1 MASIALIGA
10 SGNVGGRIL
19 AEALQRG
26 HSVVGIVRH
35 PEKLSAQPR
44 FTIARGDIANP
55 AELAKHLRGADV
67 VVASVRWAD
76 NVSQLL
82 DAVRQS
88 GVPRLIAVIGAGSL
102 EASPGVRVI
111 DTPEF
116 PAAWRSG
123 AEGAARAL
131 GTFRSEKAIDWLAVS
146 PSWNITPG
154 ERTGKFRVGGDQLLR
169 DSAGE
174 SRISRE
180 DFAVAIVDEIE
191 RPKHHCQRITVG
203 Y

>member
-1 MASIALIGA
+1 LIGA

-76 NVSQLL
+76 NVPQLL

-123 AEGAARAL
+123 AEARRVRSAL
-131 GTFRSEKAIDWLAVS
+131 SLREGHRL
-146 PSWNITPG
+146 
-154 ERTGKFRVGGDQLLR
+154 VGG
-169 DSAGE
+169 
-174 SRISRE
+174 
-180 DFAVAIVDEIE
+180 FAVLEYHARRAHRQISSRRRSAVARFGRREPHLA
-191 RPKHHCQRITVG
+191 RGLRGGHCR
-203 Y
+203 